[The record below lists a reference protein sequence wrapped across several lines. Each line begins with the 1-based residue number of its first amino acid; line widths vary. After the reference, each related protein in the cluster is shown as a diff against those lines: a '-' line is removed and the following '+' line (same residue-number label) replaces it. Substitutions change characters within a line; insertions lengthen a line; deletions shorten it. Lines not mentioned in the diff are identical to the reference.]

1 MDALLVFW
9 LAFFDEAV
17 KNTVER
23 IRTRPLRGVEAFLES
38 RVGSKRLPLRVPL
51 SEAKSETRWAMEKG
65 FYAVLDVRQ
74 SWTADRAKDFETLD
88 NKIQK
93 ARFAIE
99 DLLRYL
105 DPNARKGADLA
116 LALLTAQAGI
126 QKNSDARA
134 LHDLARHDGECL
146 WKVREGL
153 EVLARLT
160 SAAASKEVRVRRN
173 RPPATKLENT
183 AFATPLFEGWRLI
196 TGAEPG
202 KNPTPEKNPF
212 LVYVRT
218 AWVDVFGQNE
228 NRDDDPQFI
237 GALRS
242 LSAEG

>member
-1 MDALLVFW
+1 M
-9 LAFFDEAV
+9 AV
-17 KNTVER
+17 EKTVEQ
-23 IRTRPLRGVEAFLES
+23 IRTGPLDVEALLES
-38 RVGSKRLPLRVPL
+38 RARSKRLPLRCAL

-65 FYAVLDVRQ
+65 LYAVLDVRQ

-88 NKIQK
+88 KDAQG
-93 ARFAIE
+93 ALSAIE
-99 DLLRYL
+99 KLLRHL

-134 LHDLARHDGECL
+134 LHDSARHDSECL

-153 EVLARLT
+153 EVIARLA
-160 SAAASKEVRVRRN
+160 SAAASKEVRVRRD
-173 RPPATKLENT
+173 RPPATKLEDT
-183 AFATPLFEGWRLI
+183 AFATHLFECWRLI

-202 KNPTPEKNPF
+202 KNLTRKKNPS
-212 LVYVRT
+212 LVYVAT
-218 AWVDVFGQNE
+218 AWKDVFGQDE